1 MGLVFFVS
9 KLKAVRIF
17 HFSCSLR
24 DLFFCFRMK
33 KLVLLLVLSGLLS
46 PSIAQQKTKKAL
58 FVIVDGIPADVVA
71 SVPTPNLDQISKV
84 GGFAKALM
92 GGEPGTYNQT
102 PTISAVGY
110 NSLLTGVWV
119 NKHNVWDNNIEDPNY
134 HYWTIFREF
143 KEANPGKTTAIFSTW
158 LDNRTKLVGDNL
170 SQTGNFRFDY
180 YFDGFELDTVN
191 FPPQKDRSHFHLIDE
206 TVSKEAA
213 AYIQD
218 RGPDLSWMYL
228 QYSDDMGH
236 TFGNSPQMVDAV
248 KKADVQI
255 GRVWDAIQ
263 YREKNFDEDWLIIVT
278 TDHGRKTDGFA
289 HGGHSER
296 ERTIW
301 IATNAKD
308 LNAHFAGSPEMVD
321 IFPTLATHLGLTIPK
336 SHAMELDGTSFIGP
350 IDAADLKAVRTKDGI
365 QLIWKTY
372 SQNKGRIWIATTNN
386 FKTGGLDNYWLMGE
400 TKLEQRKATIS
411 TKGIESDF
419 YKVVLETPSG
429 FLNYW
434 VVEK

>member
-1 MGLVFFVS
+1 
-9 KLKAVRIF
+9 
-17 HFSCSLR
+17 
-24 DLFFCFRMK
+24 MK
-33 KLVLLLVLSGLLS
+33 KTVLLLVLSCLFS
-46 PSIAQQKTKKAL
+46 PLIAQQKTKKAL
-58 FVIVDGIPADVVA
+58 FVIVDGIPADVIT
-71 SVPTPNLDQISKV
+71 SVPTPNLDQITKD

-134 HYWTIFREF
+134 RYWTIFREF
-143 KEANPGKTTAIFSTW
+143 KEANPAKKTAIFSTW

-170 SQTGNFRFDY
+170 AQTGNFHFDY

-191 FPPQKDRSHFHLIDE
+191 FRPQKDRSHFHLIDE

-213 AYIQD
+213 AYIQAQ
-218 RGPDLSWMYL
+218 GPDLSWMYL

-263 YREKNFDEDWLIIVT
+263 YREKNFDEDWLIIVS
-278 TDHGRKTDGFA
+278 TDHGRADDGFG
-289 HGGHSER
+289 HGGHSDR

-301 IATNAKD
+301 IATNTKD
-308 LNAHFAGSPEMVD
+308 LNAHFEDSPEMVD
-321 IFPTLATHLGLTIPK
+321 IFPSLAAHLGLTIPK
-336 SHAMELDGTSFIGP
+336 GRAMELDGTSFIGP
-350 IDAADLKAVRTKDGI
+350 ADAADLRAVRTDGGI
-365 QLIWKTY
+365 QLTWKTY
-372 SQNKGRIWIATTNN
+372 SENKGRIWIATTNN
-386 FKTGGLDNYWLMGE
+386 FKSGGFDNYWLMGE
-400 TKLEQRKATIS
+400 TKLDQGKAIVS
-411 TKGIESDF
+411 IKGLESDF